1 MTGCAA
7 DNYLPACGNQA
18 GRRRSNPWFDIAS
31 PAEPLNVTPL
41 GLRPDDCRGALLSYR
56 RRVLGLR
63 SLLVRWQVGERV
75 PELPAAV
82 EDLATH
88 LEVDVRARASGPAR
102 EMMTRVETAVF
113 MPALNRLW
121 EFCGRLAPAT
131 PPSQWLEPLDSM
143 DLELT
148 AAETALSAWEHR
160 HRYLN

>member
-1 MTGCAA
+1 
-7 DNYLPACGNQA
+7 
-18 GRRRSNPWFDIAS
+18 
-31 PAEPLNVTPL
+31 VTPL
-41 GLRPDDCRGALLSYR
+41 GLRPEDCRGALLAYR
-56 RRVLGLR
+56 RRVTGLR
-63 SLLVRWQVGERV
+63 SLLERWSVGERV

-82 EDLATH
+82 EDLATN

-131 PPSQWLEPLDSM
+131 PPAQWLAPLDSM

-148 AAETALSAWEHR
+148 AAETALSAWER
-160 HRYLN
+160 RQQFLN